1 MIWGFGEAAAPRRG
15 AGSGAIQARKTES
28 YGKIERGGT
37 FGREIRRNLGKR
49 TLKATSDKG
58 LSKAPQK
65 GTKIRNVPPLCG
77 AFAGGV
83 IEISGWLKVSLT
95 ARGLDLV

>member
-1 MIWGFGEAAAPRRG
+1 MIWALGEAAVPSRG

-49 TLKATSDKG
+49 TLKPTSDKG
-58 LSKAPQK
+58 LSGVPQK
-65 GTKIRNVPPLCG
+65 GTKIRNVPPLCKG
-77 AFAGGV
+77 FCR
-83 IEISGWLKVSLT
+83 WDTRNL
-95 ARGLDLV
+95 